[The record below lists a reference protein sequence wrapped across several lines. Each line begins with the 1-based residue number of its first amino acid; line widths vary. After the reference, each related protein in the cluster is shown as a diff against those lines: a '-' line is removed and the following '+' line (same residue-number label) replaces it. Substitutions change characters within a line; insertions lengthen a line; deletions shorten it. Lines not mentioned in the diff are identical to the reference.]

1 MAGTRAAVRRA
12 EEGREACWAS
22 PAIALTSA
30 PRGQRCCPAE
40 GEWGCHSL
48 VRSLELSWL
57 ASQPLGETQGDG
69 WQQTAPSSRVRPQ
82 PPQSSCWA
90 SEKLPQV
97 TRAQWQLRVTPRAP
111 IAGAGCQEAPQPQ
124 QEGAAGATGVHAR
137 LGPPCPPLSAATP
150 TGPRPARTRAH
161 APYTV
166 IRTLG
171 TLRAAQRAP
180 QTPDTPRRL
189 RALHAQAER
198 AQAPAALRP
207 PAPARSPEPPSHG
220 CRRDTHRSPADVRA
234 GTRMPAWTRA
244 GPRVWLPASRPQG
257 FAGC

>member
-12 EEGREACWAS
+12 EEGSEACWAS

-40 GEWGCHSL
+40 GHSL

-97 TRAQWQLRVTPRAP
+97 TRAQWQLRVTPRGSNRGGWVPGGTAT
-111 IAGAGCQEAPQPQ
+111 
-124 QEGAAGATGVHAR
+124 AAGGCSRGNWGAR
-137 LGPPCPPLSAATP
+137 SP
-150 TGPRPARTRAH
+150 
-161 APYTV
+161 
-166 IRTLG
+166 
-171 TLRAAQRAP
+171 RAP
-180 QTPDTPRRL
+180 VPASVRGYTHRPETRTHAGTRPLHSYTHTRHTQS
-189 RALHAQAER
+189 RAESSPNARH
-198 AQAPAALRP
+198 PP
-207 PAPARSPEPPSHG
+207 PAPGPARPGGE
-220 CRRDTHRSPADVRA
+220 
-234 GTRMPAWTRA
+234 
-244 GPRVWLPASRPQG
+244 GPGPGRTPTPCASSLP
-257 FAGC
+257 

>member
-1 MAGTRAAVRRA
+1 MATNCTLLPGPPPTPP
-12 EEGREACWAS
+12 E
-22 PAIALTSA
+22 LML
-30 PRGQRCCPAE
+30 GQREVAT
-40 GEWGCHSL
+40 GH
-48 VRSLELSWL
+48 
-57 ASQPLGETQGDG
+57 QGSVAAAGD
-69 WQQTAPSSRVRPQ
+69 
-82 PPQSSCWA
+82 
-90 SEKLPQV
+90 
-97 TRAQWQLRVTPRAP
+97 PRAP

-166 IRTLG
+166 IHALG
-171 TLRAAQRAP
+171 TLRATQRAP

-220 CRRDTHRSPADVRA
+220 CRRDTRRSPAAVRA

-244 GPRVWLPASRPQG
+244 GSRV
-257 FAGC
+257 

>member
-1 MAGTRAAVRRA
+1 M
-12 EEGREACWAS
+12 
-22 PAIALTSA
+22 
-30 PRGQRCCPAE
+30 
-40 GEWGCHSL
+40 
-48 VRSLELSWL
+48 SWL

-97 TRAQWQLRVTPRAP
+97 TRAQWQLRVTPWAP

-166 IRTLG
+166 IHALG

-220 CRRDTHRSPADVRA
+220 CRRDTRRSPAAVRA
-234 GTRMPAWTRA
+234 GTRMPAWTWQGHVCGSWPPGLGALQGASYFREPSLAGEGGLAWRA
-244 GPRVWLPASRPQG
+244 CHRAHNTPLALGSPS
-257 FAGC
+257 